1 MSKKLEDS
9 GCDSPDKT
17 WKLFMFQYGFMRE
30 SINQPGVQCLHG
42 GGGNKKNKNVL
53 FAKCDV
59 LISPTA
65 QRSAGSVG
73 D

>member
-9 GCDSPDKT
+9 GCESPDKT
-17 WKLFMFQYGFMRE
+17 WKLFMFQYGFVRE
-30 SINQPGVQCLHG
+30 SINQPGVHCLHEG
-42 GGGNKKNKNVL
+42 GTKKNVR
-53 FAKCDV
+53 FAKCDA

-65 QRSAGSVG
+65 QRSPGSVG